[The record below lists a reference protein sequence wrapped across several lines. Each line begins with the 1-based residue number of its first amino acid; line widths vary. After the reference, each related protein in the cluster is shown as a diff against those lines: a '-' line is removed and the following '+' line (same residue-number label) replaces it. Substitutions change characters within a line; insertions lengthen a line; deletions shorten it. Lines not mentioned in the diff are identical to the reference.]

1 MITASLLSTTDLL
14 VALRASIRGDLVTPA
29 EPSFPAATFGVGG
42 RAPELVVVAADVT
55 DVARTIALSGRTGR
69 RVVAQV
75 TGRPTVVTA
84 ARTILIV
91 TRLLATVRVD
101 ADRQLA
107 TVGIGAS
114 WRQVLDA
121 AEPFGLTALSGAA
134 SVPPAHRPGP
144 YPFAADRIRSFEVV
158 TATGERRRVDANE
171 PDFAALRRGQGTVGL
186 VVGMTLELVRHPLL
200 VAAELIFAAADAP
213 AALAGWRQWAATV
226 SGPIVTASRPGP
238 AAQDHP
244 DHDNHGADDNQAH
257 RQDTDGRSSLTIR
270 VGQLGDPDRAGRRLA
285 ALEELIG
292 AAPVAR
298 RVGPTTMAA
307 LVRGSATRR
316 AGSLAGRGA

>member
-55 DVARTIALSGRTGR
+55 DVARTIALAGRTGR

-134 SVPPAHRPGP
+134 TVPPAHRPGP

-158 TATGERRRVDANE
+158 TATGHRRRVEAGS
-171 PDFAALRRGQGTVGL
+171 PDFAALRHGHSGPGL

-200 VAAELIFAAADAP
+200 VAADLIFSAADAA
-213 AALAGWRQWAATV
+213 AALAGWRQWAATLPGTV
-226 SGPIVTASRPGP
+226 VTGVTVAAEVTVADPATGDDRSGLRITMA
-238 AAQDHP
+238 
-244 DHDNHGADDNQAH
+244 
-257 RQDTDGRSSLTIR
+257 
-270 VGQLGDPDRAGRRLA
+270 QLGDPARARQHLA
-285 ALEELIG
+285 ALQDLVG
-292 AAPVAR
+292 RAPVAR
-298 RVGPTTMAA
+298 TVGPSSMAA
-307 LVRGSATRR
+307 LVRAAATRSAR
-316 AGSLAGRGA
+316 AA